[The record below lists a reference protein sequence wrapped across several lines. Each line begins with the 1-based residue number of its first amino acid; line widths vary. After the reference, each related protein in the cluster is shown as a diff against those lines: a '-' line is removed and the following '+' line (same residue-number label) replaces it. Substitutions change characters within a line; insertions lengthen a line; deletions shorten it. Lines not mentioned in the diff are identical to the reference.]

1 MTRLFNDPA
10 DFASESLDGFVRAHS
25 RWVRRASGG
34 VVRAG
39 PSAPGNVAVVVGGGS
54 GHYPAFSGLVGRGM
68 AHGAAIGNVFASPSA
83 NQVYSVARASSRGGG
98 VLLVFGNYAGD
109 DLHFRQ
115 ASDRLNG
122 EGIEC
127 RAVAVTD
134 DVASAGVDEIHK
146 RRGIA
151 GDVAVIKIAGAAA
164 DSGLTLAEVTRIATL
179 ANDRTRSFGIAFSGC
194 TLPGAGAP
202 LFEVPK
208 NRMALGL
215 GIHGEPGIGERDIPS
230 ADELASLLVDALMA
244 DLPPDV
250 TQTRGERIAVIL
262 NGLGAVKHE
271 ELFVVFRR
279 IAQLLEERELE
290 VVDTEIGELVTS
302 FDMAGA
308 SLTLIWLNDDLEEF
322 WTAPA
327 DSAAFRR
334 GTVEPDTA
342 DSTDSTQEQPVVEAV
357 AAVPPASQASQI
369 AASIA
374 LAALEAMQDVVKTNE
389 DRLGQIDSIA
399 GDGDHGI
406 GMTRG
411 TTAAVAAGREALQLG
426 GGVETVLTWAG
437 DAFSDRA
444 GGTSGALWG
453 LGLRALGSALGNEDA
468 PHASQLSKAIE
479 DATKEIMRVGKA
491 VVGDKTMVDVLVPF
505 NETFASSVHQGQ
517 SLVEA
522 WRDATDAA
530 EQAAQ
535 DTAHLVPRMGRARP
549 HAERS
554 IGTPD
559 AGAVSLALIVRAVG
573 GVLASHRSPTRPQ

>member
-1 MTRLFNDPA
+1 
-10 DFASESLDGFVRAHS
+10 
-25 RWVRRASGG
+25 
-34 VVRAG
+34 
-39 PSAPGNVAVVVGGGS
+39 
-54 GHYPAFSGLVGRGM
+54 
-68 AHGAAIGNVFASPSA
+68 
-83 NQVYSVARASSRGGG
+83 
-98 VLLVFGNYAGD
+98 
-109 DLHFRQ
+109 
-115 ASDRLNG
+115 
-122 EGIEC
+122 
-127 RAVAVTD
+127 
-134 DVASAGVDEIHK
+134 
-146 RRGIA
+146 
-151 GDVAVIKIAGAAA
+151 
-164 DSGLTLAEVTRIATL
+164 
-179 ANDRTRSFGIAFSGC
+179 
-194 TLPGAGAP
+194 
-202 LFEVPK
+202 
-208 NRMALGL
+208 MALGL
-215 GIHGEPGIGERDIPS
+215 GIHGEPGIGEQDIPS
-230 ADELASLLVDALMA
+230 ADELASLLVDALLA
-244 DLPPDV
+244 DVPPDV

-271 ELFVVFRR
+271 ELFVVYRR
-279 IAQLLEERELE
+279 IAQLLEERGLEL
-290 VVDTEIGELVTS
+290 VDTEIGELVTS

-342 DSTDSTQEQPVVEAV
+342 DSDSTQEQPLVEAV
-357 AAVPPASQASQI
+357 AAVPPASQASQS
-369 AASIA
+369 AAATA
-374 LAALEAMQDVVKTNE
+374 LAALEAMQEVVQTNE
-389 DRLGQIDSIA
+389 DRLGQIDSVA

-411 TTAAVAAGREALQLG
+411 TRAAVAAGREALQLG
-426 GGVETVLTWAG
+426 GGVEAVLTWAG
-437 DAFSDRA
+437 DAFSDKA

-505 NETFASSVHQGQ
+505 NETFASSVHQGR

-535 DTAHLVPRMGRARP
+535 DTSHLVPRMGRARP

-573 GVLASHRSPTRPQ
+573 SVLASPIPEPDLNE